1 MYKNQKRRIVMSKK
15 DDVIPAILPEV
26 IEIPD
31 KPFRIMSF
39 PDGFRFYAHTA
50 VEEAALIHRELIQEM
65 CYLQHGVK
73 VSPGN
78 TIFDVGGNM
87 GLFSVALSMRFTNL
101 TIHAFEPIPA
111 SCEVFRANM
120 DLFQLKGVNL
130 HEFGLGDGTEE
141 ESEIN
146 FYPNLTGNSTRHPE
160 TKALVRKFAEENYP
174 PEMVENFF
182 SFEKVKIKLRR
193 LSDVLKDLGE
203 PPIDLLKIDVEGDE
217 LPVLMGINP
226 EHWTLIH
233 QLVLEVH
240 NAADNLE
247 NILSYINKAD
257 SGLILT
263 AGEIDSLDTALIW
276 GHH

>member
-1 MYKNQKRRIVMSKK
+1 MSKK
-15 DDVIPAILPEV
+15 DDVIPNILPEV
-26 IEIPD
+26 IEVPD

-39 PDGFRFYAHTA
+39 PDGFRFYSHTE
-50 VEEAALIHRELIQEM
+50 VEEAAVIYREIIQKM
-65 CYLQHGVK
+65 CYLQHEVN
-73 VSPGN
+73 VYPGN

-87 GLFSVALSMRFTNL
+87 GLFSVALATRFTNL
-101 TIHAFEPIPA
+101 TIHAFEPITA

-130 HEFGLGDGTEE
+130 YEFGLGDGTEE

-146 FYPNLTGNSTRHPE
+146 FFPYMTGNSTRHPE
-160 TKALVRKFAEENYP
+160 IKAFLRKFVEQNYP
-174 PEMVENFF
+174 AEMVEKIFYF
-182 SFEKVKIKLRR
+182 DKIKIKLRR

-217 LPVLMGINP
+217 LPVLMGIDP
-226 EHWTLIH
+226 EHWTLVH

-247 NILSYINKAD
+247 NVLSYINKAD

-276 GHH
+276 GHR